1 MAEFNKFEEKLDKV
15 QEDVNEIKII
25 LARNTASL
33 EEHMKRTA
41 IAEQRIEM
49 VQEHMSEQIAPIRA
63 HVTMVNT
70 ALKVLGALG
79 AILLFLN
86 ELGILKSIFN

>member
-1 MAEFNKFEEKLDKV
+1 MADFNRIDEKIDKV
-15 QEDVNEIKII
+15 QEDVNEIKLI

-41 IAEQRIEM
+41 IAEERIEI
-49 VQEHMSEQIAPIRA
+49 VQEQLSTQIEPIKR
-63 HVTMVNT
+63 HVIMVNT
-70 ALKVLGALG
+70 GMKVLAALG

-86 ELGILKSIFN
+86 ELGILSKLLD